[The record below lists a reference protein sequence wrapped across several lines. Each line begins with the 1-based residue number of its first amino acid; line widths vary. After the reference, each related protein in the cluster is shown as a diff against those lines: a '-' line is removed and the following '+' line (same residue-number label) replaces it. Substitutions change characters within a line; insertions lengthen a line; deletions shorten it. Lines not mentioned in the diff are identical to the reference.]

1 MHIEITD
8 ERSDDGAIGQYDLLV
23 DGEDAGELTWSMRSG
38 RRVISHTGVRHQL
51 RGHGLAAELMKR
63 AMDDARAEGVQVL
76 PVCSYAVAFLRGT
89 DAYDDVVA
97 G

>member
-1 MHIEITD
+1 
-8 ERSDDGAIGQYDLLV
+8 
-23 DGEDAGELTWSMRSG
+23 
-38 RRVISHTGVRHQL
+38 HQL